1 MPRLPRART
10 CHWKCKFSFT
20 CTYFLPPN
28 FYIGTPLPY
37 LYTCTNEEKI
47 VLAVQVLHMT
57 SPTCTLA
64 HLRTLGPAPHP
75 TPLASDCPKNT
86 ISSLKLVALKSFLI
100 TIEMMVVTEP
110 ELRVLFGSV
119 TLCPRSERQIC
130 SERHFLQPPSPH
142 LQQDHHLDLHNHH
155 IQFIIKRNAHFP
167 CPKHK
172 PMDLQY
178 FFSFRCWCILR
189 EAVVMMKDRHRTRWW
204 WRSAPPAWFAEQT
217 SGGGV

>member
-20 CTYFLPPN
+20 CTSS
-28 FYIGTPLPY
+28 
-37 LYTCTNEEKI
+37 
-47 VLAVQVLHMT
+47 H
-57 SPTCTLA
+57 PTCTLA
-64 HLRTLGPAPHP
+64 PHFPTYTLARMKKKLYLPCRSCTWLLPLVHLRTCAHLDQHP
-75 TPLASDCPKNT
+75 TPLHLHLIVPRT
-86 ISSLKLVALKSFLI
+86 PLKLVALKSFLI

-110 ELRVLFGSV
+110 KLRVLFGSV
-119 TLCPRSERQIC
+119 TLCPKGERQIC

>member
-1 MPRLPRART
+1 MPRLPSART

-64 HLRTLGPAPHP
+64 HLDQHP

-86 ISSLKLVALKSFLI
+86 ISSLKLIALKSFLI

-142 LQQDHHLDLHNHH
+142 LQQDHHLNLHNHH
-155 IQFIIKRNAHFP
+155 HQKK
-167 CPKHK
+167 CPFSLPKAQTHGSVI
-172 PMDLQY
+172 
-178 FFSFRCWCILR
+178 FFFL
-189 EAVVMMKDRHRTRWW
+189 V
-204 WRSAPPAWFAEQT
+204 
-217 SGGGV
+217 

>member
-1 MPRLPRART
+1 
-10 CHWKCKFSFT
+10 
-20 CTYFLPPN
+20 
-28 FYIGTPLPY
+28 
-37 LYTCTNEEKI
+37 
-47 VLAVQVLHMT
+47 MT

-64 HLRTLGPAPHP
+64 HLDQHP

-86 ISSLKLVALKSFLI
+86 ISSLKLIALKSFLI
-100 TIEMMVVTEP
+100 AIEMMVVTEP

-172 PMDLQY
+172 PMDL
-178 FFSFRCWCILR
+178 FFVLLDVDVYYAW
-189 EAVVMMKDRHRTRWW
+189 RW
-204 WRSAPPAWFAEQT
+204 
-217 SGGGV
+217 

>member
-37 LYTCTNEEKI
+37 LYTCTNEEKNC
-47 VLAVQVLHMT
+47 
-57 SPTCTLA
+57 TCRAGLA
-64 HLRTLGPAPHP
+64 HDFSHLYTCALGPAPHP
-75 TPLASDCPKNT
+75 TPLASDCLKNT

-110 ELRVLFGSV
+110 KSRVLFGSV
-119 TLCPRSERQIC
+119 TLCPKGERQIC

-155 IQFIIKRNAHFP
+155 IQFIIKRNA

-172 PMDLQY
+172 PIWICY
-178 FFSFRCWCILR
+178 IFFF
-189 EAVVMMKDRHRTRWW
+189 
-204 WRSAPPAWFAEQT
+204 
-217 SGGGV
+217 